1 MEWRD
6 TTIIIKFNVI
16 IFVRLEQWNF
26 LVAIVNNVF
35 KRWRVVFESLLNFIE
50 FLVARSGA
58 NSVHSFREM
67 SVGLYF
73 LMQNTS

>member
-1 MEWRD
+1 MEWWD

-35 KRWRVVFESLLNFIE
+35 QRWRVVFESLLNLLE
-50 FLVARSGA
+50 FLVAINNWGIANCKLQIQYILLRS
-58 NSVHSFREM
+58 
-67 SVGLYF
+67 
-73 LMQNTS
+73 